1 MPRKLTASAEAKRKK
16 RASVKSETPKTPRT
30 TLSKT
35 ALPHDSFCLY
45 IKDFE
50 EQGPYRPVVE
60 EKTIAWA
67 RKRGSNAAAK
77 KFEVDVQIV
86 KD

>member
-1 MPRKLTASAEAKRKK
+1 MTEELFRIGWDATKIIK
-16 RASVKSETPKTPRT
+16 
-30 TLSKT
+30 KT